1 MDRRLKY
8 VLLSLI
14 GAAVVAAMAAVWSLN
29 SGQRHEMTCTGLR
42 VEIADDYDMVTQAE
56 VEHFLRNDYGP
67 YIGQRLDS
75 VNLDRIERILDG
87 KGAILKAEAYTTKD
101 SLLHILVT
109 QRRPVVRFQRS
120 DGGFYSDAEGFL
132 FPLQENFSPMVP
144 IIDGDIPLTQALDYK
159 GLPQDER
166 QAEWLGKILGMISYM
181 ASHDPWTEDIVQI
194 TVQKDGD
201 IVMIPRKGK
210 ERFIFGPP
218 TDVESKFRRMADYY
232 GTILPEKGE
241 GYYSTVNLKFSK
253 QIVCRK

>member
-1 MDRRLKY
+1 M
-8 VLLSLI
+8 LLSLI
-14 GAAVVAAMAAVWSLN
+14 GAAVVAALAAAWSLN
-29 SGQRHEMTCTGLR
+29 SRQRHEMTCTGLR
-42 VEIADDYDMVTQAE
+42 VEIADNYNMVTQAE
-56 VEHFLRNDYGP
+56 VEHFLEKDYGS

-75 VNLDRIERILDG
+75 VNLDKIEKILDG
-87 KGAILKAEAYTTKD
+87 KGAILKAEAYITKD

-144 IIDGDIPLTQALDYK
+144 IIDGNIPLTQALDYK
-159 GLPQDER
+159 GLPQDKE
-166 QAEWLGKILGMISYM
+166 QAQWLRRILGMVSYM
-181 ASHDPWTEDIVQI
+181 ASHDPWTENIVQI

-232 GTILPEKGE
+232 GTIVPEKGE
-241 GYYSTVNLKFSK
+241 DYYSTVNLKFSK

>member
-1 MDRRLKY
+1 MRAGIE
-8 VLLSLI
+8 V
-14 GAAVVAAMAAVWSLN
+14 
-29 SGQRHEMTCTGLR
+29 GQ
-42 VEIADDYDMVTQAE
+42 
-56 VEHFLRNDYGP
+56 
-67 YIGQRLDS
+67 
-75 VNLDRIERILDG
+75 
-87 KGAILKAEAYTTKD
+87 
-101 SLLHILVT
+101 LVK
-109 QRRPVVRFQRS
+109 V
-120 DGGFYSDAEGFL
+120 
-132 FPLQENFSPMVP
+132 
-144 IIDGDIPLTQALDYK
+144 DIPLTQALDYK

-181 ASHDPWTEDIVQI
+181 ASHDPGTENIVQI